1 MPFEGELA
9 SYKSI
14 HRLANSQR
22 VLELLGSYETR
33 PNGATDP
40 SAPLVTLT
48 ATPSSWLPSIV
59 LAIDGSHAEVTIENG
74 FPGAEASYVTVSSVL
89 LDVAKMR
96 DLDSQ
101 RPVDPREFRKI
112 EEADSIDC
120 ALPGCNVVCGGQHS
134 APASLRRKLF
144 EEFVYRRMDSD
155 GETLL
160 ETYEAL
166 LAFKPQEIDPAR
178 IQQCPYAEEGCRGAQ
193 KFYHRDSGEY
203 VCHCSLA
210 QPLYSTDAL
219 RIHEGMNPAGTNGA
233 MFAEVMQVWE
243 RIWVV
248 HFLRTLERKGWLSSL
263 RRIAII
269 LDGPLA
275 VFGHPAWLSSC
286 IERELQR
293 LNEAARRV
301 NGGQDI
307 LLLGIEKSGPFLE
320 HFISLDTKPN
330 GEPNRLPNQTLGLLD
345 DAYIKRNIIFSQST
359 RPYGRQTYFGRK
371 FFYKTST
378 GALLVGLLPHLRPG
392 DDDLLCAEPEQ
403 FPRLF
408 DALAVLDELVCVRY
422 PNSLSALVA
431 AHAEAAIPLH
441 LGNDILGQLARRLIN
456 NSGNN
461 GLVNG
466 QNGASV

>member
-1 MPFEGELA
+1 
-9 SYKSI
+9 
-14 HRLANSQR
+14 
-22 VLELLGSYETR
+22 V
-33 PNGATDP
+33 
-40 SAPLVTLT
+40 
-48 ATPSSWLPSIV
+48 WLPDIV
-59 LAIDGSHAEVTIENG
+59 LAIDGSHAEVPLENG
-74 FPGAEASYVTVSSVL
+74 FPGAEASYITVSSVL
-89 LDVAKMR
+89 LDVAKIR

-120 ALPGCNVVCGGQHS
+120 ALPGCNVVCQGQDS

-144 EEFVYRRMDSD
+144 EEFVYRRMDSG

-166 LAFKPQEIDPAR
+166 LEYKPNNQSAER
-178 IQQCPYAEEGCRGAQ
+178 CPYAEDNCPNPDGG
-193 KFYHRDSGEY
+193 YHRDNGEY
-203 VCHCSLA
+203 ICRCPLA
-210 QPLYSTDAL
+210 RPLFSTDAL

-233 MFAEVMQVWE
+233 MFAEIMQVWE

-275 VFGHPAWLSSC
+275 VFGHPAWLSSS

-293 LNEAARRV
+293 INEAARKA
-301 NGGQDI
+301 NDGQDI
-307 LLLGIEKSGPFLE
+307 LLLGIEKSGPFFE
-320 HFISLDTKPN
+320 HFINLDTHPD
-330 GEPNRLPNQTLGLLD
+330 GARNRFPVQTVGLID
-345 DAYIKRNIIFSQST
+345 DAYIKRNIIFSNSD
-359 RPYGRQTYFGRK
+359 RLFGRNTYFGRK
-371 FFYKTST
+371 FFYKTRT

-392 DDDLLCAEPEQ
+392 DDDLLRAEPNQ
-403 FPRLF
+403 YPRLS
-408 DALAVLDELVCVRY
+408 DTLTVLDELVCVRY

-441 LGNDILGQLARRLIN
+441 LGNDILGQLARRLVNTSSSSGPN
-456 NSGNN
+456 NYPN
-461 GLVNG
+461 GV
-466 QNGASV
+466 SP

>member
-9 SYKSI
+9 SYKSL

-22 VLELLGSYETR
+22 VQDLLGSYKTR
-33 PNGATDP
+33 PSGAIDP
-40 SAPLVTLT
+40 SAPLTTL
-48 ATPSSWLPSIV
+48 AIPSNKWLPNIV
-59 LAIDGSHAEVTIENG
+59 VAIDGSHAEVAIENG
-74 FPGAEASYVTVSSVL
+74 FPGAEASYITVSSVL

-120 ALPGCNVVCGGQHS
+120 ALPGCNVVCQGQNS
-134 APASLRRKLF
+134 APASLRHKLF
-144 EEFVYRRMDSD
+144 EEFVYRRMDSG

-166 LAFKPQEIDPAR
+166 LAYKPQETDSTK
-178 IQQCPYAEEGCRGAQ
+178 IQKCPYAEEGCQDAQ
-193 KFYHRDSGEY
+193 KLYHRDSGEY
-203 VCHCSLA
+203 VCHCSLVR
-210 QPLYSTDAL
+210 PLYSTDAL

-233 MFAEVMQVWE
+233 MFAEIMQIWE

-293 LNEAARRV
+293 LNEAARQV

-320 HFISLDTKPN
+320 HFISLDTHPSGAPN
-330 GEPNRLPNQTLGLLD
+330 HFPAQTVGLID
-345 DAYIKRNIIFSQST
+345 DTYIKRNIIFSQSD

-371 FFYKTST
+371 FFYKTRT

-392 DDDLLCAEPEQ
+392 DDDLLRAEPEQ

-408 DALAVLDELVCVRY
+408 DALAILDELVSVRY

-456 NSGNN
+456 NGNSKSN
-461 GLVNG
+461 GS
-466 QNGASV
+466 QNEVSS